1 MSAKTRFRALLVF
14 LAVVGPGIIT
24 ANVDNDA
31 GGIATFSVAGAHF
44 GYAFLWTLIPI
55 TILLAMTQE
64 MCARMGAVTGKGLSD
79 LIRENFGV
87 RITVFIMLG
96 LIVANFST
104 TVAEFAGI
112 AAAAGIFGVSK
123 YLIIPLVLLVTSFF
137 VIRSNY
143 KTLEK
148 VFLLMILFYLTY
160 VVSAFYTKPDW
171 GAVIKQTLV
180 PSFQFSGAYL
190 FILIGLIGTN
200 ITPWMQFFLQ
210 STVVEKGIKEE
221 EYKYSRIEVW
231 LGAIMTD
238 LVTFFIIVT
247 CAMTLFTAGVHIN
260 DAGDAAAALAPIA
273 GKYASFLFAFGLF
286 GAALFGAIV
295 LPISTAYSVTEGMGW
310 ENGLNKGMKEAP
322 EYYIIFLILLIG
334 GAGLILI
341 PRIPLIQVMLV
352 SQVINGLLLP
362 FILIP
367 MLLLTSDSKLMGRH
381 TNSRLFNIVAWT
393 GCGVVIVLAL
403 LLTVIT
409 VFPSLATMLGFA

>member
-1 MSAKTRFRALLVF
+1 MKNKINLRALLLF
-14 LAVVGPGIIT
+14 LAVMGPGIIT

-44 GYAFLWTLIPI
+44 GYSLLWTLIPI

-87 RITVFIMLG
+87 RITVFIMIG
-96 LIVANFST
+96 LIMANFST

-112 AAAAGIFGVSK
+112 AAASQIFGISK
-123 YLIIPLVLLVTSFF
+123 YVIIPIVLLVTSFF
-137 VIRSNY
+137 VIKSNY

-148 VFLLMILFYLTY
+148 IFLVMILFYVTY
-160 VVSAFYTKPDW
+160 IISAFYSKPDW
-171 GAVIKQTLV
+171 GEVIRATLV
-180 PSFQFSGAYL
+180 PDFMLSAPYL

-221 EYKYSRIEVW
+221 EYKYTKIEVW

-238 LVTFFIIVT
+238 LVSFFIIVT
-247 CAMTLFTAGVHIN
+247 CAVTLFATGVRIN
-260 DAGDAAAALAPIA
+260 DAGDAAAALAPVA
-273 GKYASFLFAFGLF
+273 GEYASILFALGLF
-286 GAALFGAIV
+286 GAALFGAMI

-310 ENGLNKGMKEAP
+310 ENGLNKRFKDAP
-322 EYYIIFLILLIG
+322 EYYIIFLAIIIG
-334 GAGLILI
+334 AAGLVLI
-341 PRIPLIQVMLV
+341 PGIPLIRIMLI

-367 MLLLTSDSKLMGRH
+367 MLKLTSNKQIMGRH
-381 TNSRLFNIVAWT
+381 VNSRLFNVGAWS
-393 GCGVVIVLAL
+393 GCIIVIVLAL
-403 LLTVIT
+403 LLALVTLFPGVENI
-409 VFPSLATMLGFA
+409 VFRN